1 VPLELASIAVCI
13 VFLNSRIFA
22 KPFMLW
28 GMSSLISSACNRT
41 LSPYSAQ
48 IRSFAVCQPGQYGS
62 RKERMRRMG
71 DTLNPSLWKWYHRH
85 GYWATRRKNL
95 TFMKKKTW
103 GYHEV
108 VGLGKT
114 DPKYVARF
122 ANDPSR
128 YRPFKNYCRF

>member
-1 VPLELASIAVCI
+1 MILGLGLIKG
-13 VFLNSRIFA
+13 VFSTPMPNIFS
-22 KPFMLW
+22 
-28 GMSSLISSACNRT
+28 GQVR
-41 LSPYSAQ
+41 Q
-48 IRSFAVCQPGQYGS
+48 FAVCQPGQYGS

-95 TFMKKKTW
+95 SFMKKKTW
-103 GYHEV
+103 RYHEV

-114 DPKYVARF
+114 HPNYVARF
-122 ANDPSR
+122 DKDPSS

>member
-1 VPLELASIAVCI
+1 
-13 VFLNSRIFA
+13 
-22 KPFMLW
+22 MLW
-28 GMSSLISSACNRT
+28 NVGGALMPALTRAFAPVSIQA
-41 LSPYSAQ
+41 
-48 IRSFAVCQPGQYGS
+48 RSFAVCQPGQYGS

-95 TFMKKKTW
+95 SFMKKKTW

-108 VGLGKT
+108 VGLGKR

-122 ANDPSR
+122 DRDPSR